1 MKAINLVKLTAAAG
15 SLLTLTARAG
25 IVGSPHDFSSQSWN
39 TDPSDPNTVCSTCH
53 TPHHADSSVVP
64 LWAHQT
70 TASTFT
76 MYNQANVP
84 SSHMVAIP
92 ASQPNGPSKACL
104 SCHDGTVA
112 INTFGGQPAFGG
124 VMTTHGT
131 ATYVTNSAL
140 IGTDLTHSH
149 PISLVYNPALVGTG
163 PNQDQWLWNP
173 NTTPVLT
180 PVSGTFVPGNDMT
193 INGFLLNGN
202 NTLECTSCH
211 DVHNQE
217 GTPFDIVNNP
227 KLVKIVG
234 VDASGHGSLLCRS
247 CHNK

>member
-1 MKAINLVKLTAAAG
+1 MKMTYLLTSVTAG
-15 SLLTLTARAG
+15 SLLTLTAQAG

-39 TDPSDPNTVCSTCH
+39 TDPSDPATVCSTCH

-70 TASTFT
+70 TTAAFK
-76 MYNQANVP
+76 MYNQNNVP
-84 SSHMVAIP
+84 VSQMVAVP
-92 ASQPNGPSKACL
+92 ANSPDGPSLACL

-112 INTFGGQPAFGG
+112 INTYGGPVGG
-124 VMTTHGT
+124 VMATHGT

-149 PISLVYNPALVGTG
+149 PISFQYSPSLVGTG
-163 PNQDQWLWNP
+163 PSQDEWLYNP
-173 NTTPVLT
+173 QTTPVLT
-180 PVSGTFVPGNDMT
+180 PVSGTFVPANKMT
-193 INGFLLNGN
+193 IQGFLLNN
-202 NTLECTSCH
+202 DPNYNLECGTCH
-211 DVHNQE
+211 DVHNQI
-217 GTPFDIVNNP
+217 GTPYDPINNP

-234 VDASGHGSLLCRS
+234 VDSSGKGSLLCRS